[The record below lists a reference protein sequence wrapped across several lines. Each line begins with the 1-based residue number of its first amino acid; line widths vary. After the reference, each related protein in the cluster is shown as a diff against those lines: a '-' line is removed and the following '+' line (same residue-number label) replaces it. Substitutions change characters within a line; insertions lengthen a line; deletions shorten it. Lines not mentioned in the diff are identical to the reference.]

1 MTHLPACAA
10 RRETSSRAPWRPG
23 LTTLALA
30 LAACL
35 AAGPAEAQWSYR
47 APNVPRAPSG
57 TVDLKAPVPR
67 TSDGRVDLSGVWQ
80 TDAKYNFNLAADLRP
95 EDIPMLPAGKALF
108 DQRQANNGKDDPEGF
123 CLPPG
128 FPRVNG
134 VPFPQKIIQTPS
146 VIVFLYETRTT
157 FRQVFLDSHA
167 PVQDPQPTWMGY
179 STGRWEGDTL
189 VVQTSGFNDRTW
201 LDDNGHPNSAGMKV
215 TERIRRPDFG
225 HLFVE
230 ITIDDPKFYSRPWT
244 VTQEFRLDPDGE
256 LIEYACNENNLDIP
270 HLVGR

>member
-1 MTHLPACAA
+1 MPHLHTRVIRPASPPRL
-10 RRETSSRAPWRPG
+10 RRLGWAG
-23 LTTLALA
+23 LGLAL
-30 LAACL
+30 LAFATP
-35 AAGPAEAQWSYR
+35 APAGPQWSYR
-47 APNVPRAPSG
+47 APNPPRAANGSINLQAPTPRAADG
-57 TVDLKAPVPR
+57 HVDL
-67 TSDGRVDLSGVWQ
+67 TGVWQ
-80 TDAKYNFNLAADLRP
+80 TDSKYNFNLAADLKP
-95 EDIPMLPAGKALF
+95 EEIPMLPAGKALF

-134 VPFPQKIIQTPS
+134 VPFPQKIIQTPT
-146 VIVFLYETRTT
+146 VIVILYETRTT
-157 FRQVFLDSHA
+157 FRQIFLDTHV

-179 STGRWEGDTL
+179 SMGRWEGDTL

-201 LDDNGHPNSAGMKV
+201 LDDNGHPNSERMKV

-225 HLFVE
+225 HMFVE

-244 VTQEFRLDPDGE
+244 VTQEFRLDPNGE